1 MKKINCVLAGL
12 VGSALLFSCGE
23 NNPMKKIKEAKEGF
37 EAVSELT
44 KAGSGAMKDVK
55 KLSELEPLSHKDF
68 EKWMPGE
75 SFRGLERTEHELGG
89 ALAQSSVKLVYGNS
103 NDNNKRLE
111 IVVIDGADPVGGHM
125 VVTQMNMFL
134 NSDMMQKEIENHGE
148 DKIVNKHGQKAME
161 SYSGGE
167 NILQTLVN
175 DRFFVKLNG
184 YNMEIDEVW
193 DAFKALKVD
202 KLK

>member
-1 MKKINCVLAGL
+1 MKKINYALAGL
-12 VGSALLFSCGE
+12 IGSAVLFSCGE
-23 NNPMKKIKEAKEGF
+23 NNPMKKIKEAKDAMG
-37 EAVSELT
+37 AVSELVS
-44 KAGSGAMKDVK
+44 AGSGAMKDVK
-55 KLSELEPLSHKDF
+55 KLSELEPLSHQDF

-75 SFRGLERTEHELGG
+75 SFRGLERTEIELGE
-89 ALAQSSVKLVYGNS
+89 ALAQSSVKLVYGS
-103 NDNNKRLE
+103 SSGGKRLE

-125 VVTQMNMFL
+125 VVTQLNMFL

-175 DRFFVKLNG
+175 DRFFVKLSG
-184 YNMEIDEVW
+184 YDMEIDEVW